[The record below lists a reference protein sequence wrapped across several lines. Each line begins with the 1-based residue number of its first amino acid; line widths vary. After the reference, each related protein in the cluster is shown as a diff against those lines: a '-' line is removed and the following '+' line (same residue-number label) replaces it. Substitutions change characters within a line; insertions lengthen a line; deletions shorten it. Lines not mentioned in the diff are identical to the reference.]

1 MIKLA
6 NKIEEISGV
15 SYVDY
20 EVEDGENIFY
30 IYLNKDVDVSKCIT
44 KITNKIEFEH
54 STHGIII
61 TKEEYDVVMV
71 IIKDVKIDRES
82 LIDDIVRISG
92 DEMDL
97 KLALYLAKL
106 GSEGLKNYYNLMN
119 ISR

>member
-6 NKIEEISGV
+6 NKIEEINGV
-15 SYVDY
+15 DYVDY

-30 IYLNKDVDVSKCIT
+30 IYLNKGVDVSKCIT
-44 KITNKIEFEH
+44 RITNKIEFEH

-61 TKEEYDVVMV
+61 TQDKYDKLMV
-71 IIKDVKIDRES
+71 IIKDVKINRES
-82 LIDDIVRISG
+82 LINDIVKLSG

-97 KLALYLAKL
+97 ELALYLAKL
-106 GSEGLKNYYNLMN
+106 ESEGLKNYYNLMN